1 MSKIFIS
8 FLGTNAYLHTRY
20 KINNFV
26 SKPVRY
32 VQEALIKY
40 FCKDWTEQ
48 DKILIFAT
56 KGENGS
62 IKKNWEIGEINK
74 FDEFGKKYEK
84 LPTGLKEKL
93 EKLNLRCKI
102 KMIPIPDGIKE
113 GEIWEIIQKIYE
125 NININDELYIDI
137 THSFRYIPM
146 IIPSMIT
153 FLRTLKQIKLASI
166 HYGAFE
172 ILGTPQ
178 DIVKIELEKRIA
190 PVRELKELYEMIE
203 WSEATNAFL
212 KYGDG
217 KRLINQINK
226 IDKIDKTA
234 QKLFPPIKDGIKK
247 TEEALKFNNV
257 TELQKNT
264 FPKKITKLK
273 EYPNLFAFNELLPEI
288 KKFITQWSNDEVLN
302 GLLAAKWCL
311 ENDRIAQSLTFLQEA
326 LITYFCNLFN
336 WNKNDKDHRGAVS
349 FMIKIALGKNNL
361 ENHNFNGKK
370 WFDDTKYKAL
380 NKLKQIDKDLL
391 ENFSTINEWRNTL
404 NHAKKRDR
412 SDIKN
417 KYTEVF
423 EKIFNFIQKEKK

>member
-32 VQEALIKY
+32 VQEALAEY
-40 FCKDWTEQ
+40 FCKNWDEN

-74 FDEFGKKYEK
+74 SDEFGKKYEK
-84 LPTGLKEKL
+84 IPTGLKEKL

-102 KMIPIPDGIKE
+102 KLIPIPDGIKE

-172 ILGTPQ
+172 ILGTTQ
-178 DIVKIELEKRIA
+178 DLSLIHI
-190 PVRELKELYEMIE
+190 
-203 WSEATNAFL
+203 SEPTRP
-212 KYGDG
+212 Y
-217 KRLINQINK
+217 
-226 IDKIDKTA
+226 
-234 QKLFPPIKDGIKK
+234 
-247 TEEALKFNNV
+247 
-257 TELQKNT
+257 
-264 FPKKITKLK
+264 
-273 EYPNLFAFNELLPEI
+273 
-288 KKFITQWSNDEVLN
+288 
-302 GLLAAKWCL
+302 
-311 ENDRIAQSLTFLQEA
+311 
-326 LITYFCNLFN
+326 
-336 WNKNDKDHRGAVS
+336 
-349 FMIKIALGKNNL
+349 
-361 ENHNFNGKK
+361 
-370 WFDDTKYKAL
+370 
-380 NKLKQIDKDLL
+380 
-391 ENFSTINEWRNTL
+391 
-404 NHAKKRDR
+404 
-412 SDIKN
+412 
-417 KYTEVF
+417 
-423 EKIFNFIQKEKK
+423 